1 MNNRAYLITSG
12 SLFALITLG
21 QLTRL
26 TLQIPVQVGTWSV
39 PLWPSLVVVIV
50 ALALFIWAIRL
61 IRAG

>member
-26 TLQIPVQVGTWSV
+26 TLQIPVQVNGWVV
-39 PLWPSLVVVIV
+39 PMWPSFVVAAI
-50 ALALFIWAIRL
+50 ALSLFIWAIRL
-61 IRAG
+61 IRAS

>member
-21 QLTRL
+21 QLTRM